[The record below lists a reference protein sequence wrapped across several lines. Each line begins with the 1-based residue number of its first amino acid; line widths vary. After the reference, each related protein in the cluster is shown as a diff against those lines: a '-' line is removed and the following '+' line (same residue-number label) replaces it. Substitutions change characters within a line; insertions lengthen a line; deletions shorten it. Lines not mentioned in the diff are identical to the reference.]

1 MENNGEVRIRKRKG
15 TDLRRGLN
23 TINDEVRSISDTV
36 YKISTF
42 AQMVSDFVKNI
53 VGLTRG
59 EAYRSGDRGGYR
71 QNYRSYY
78 GENKPSN
85 APERQRDPDLDSF
98 DYIEFLG
105 RGRAEKALW
114 DLQDILDREGVVS
127 VGKLFDI
134 VHQSCPYTYWDYGW
148 TDLDDV
154 RAIRAHDDWYVLD
167 LPAARYIGNKR

>member
-1 MENNGEVRIRKRKG
+1 MDNQGDVRIRKRRG
-15 TDLRRGLN
+15 SDLRKGLN

-53 VGLTRG
+53 VGLTHG
-59 EAYRSGDRGGYR
+59 DVYRNDRNER
-71 QNYRSYY
+71 RRNYRSYY
-78 GENKPSN
+78 GDGDKSSSN
-85 APERQRDPDLDSF
+85 DRQRDPDLDSF
-98 DYIEFLG
+98 EYLEFLG
-105 RGRAEKALW
+105 RGRAEKALY
-114 DLQDILDREGVVS
+114 DLQDIIDREGAVS

-148 TDLDDV
+148 TELDDV
-154 RAIRAHDDWYVLD
+154 RAIRAHDDWYILD